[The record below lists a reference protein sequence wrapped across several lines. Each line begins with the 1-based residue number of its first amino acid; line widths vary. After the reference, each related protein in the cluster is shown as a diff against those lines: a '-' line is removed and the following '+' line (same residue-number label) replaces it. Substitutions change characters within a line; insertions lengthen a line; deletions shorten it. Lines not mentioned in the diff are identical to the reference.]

1 MRTRNGC
8 GHGKRH
14 SLSVC
19 DIYGIGGLSFLAGLI
34 ATTFPATKGGGMAA
48 VQIHA
53 GHVQVG
59 LVALQEY
66 ASNLFPFT
74 VHGPLAKVAIY
85 DLVV

>member
-19 DIYGIGGLSFLAGLI
+19 DIYGIGGLSFLE
-34 ATTFPATKGGGMAA
+34 GGGMAA

-59 LVALQEY
+59 FVALPEY
-66 ASNLFPFT
+66 ASDLFPFT
-74 VHGPLAKVAIY
+74 VHGPLAKVPIH

>member
-1 MRTRNGC
+1 MRTQNGC

-19 DIYGIGGLSFLAGLI
+19 DIDGIGGRSFLAGLI
-34 ATTFPATKGGGMAA
+34 ATTLLATKGGGMAA

-53 GHVQVG
+53 GHVQVDF
-59 LVALQEY
+59 VALQEY

-74 VHGPLAKVAIY
+74 VHGPLAKVPIH